1 MNGVGSET
9 SRGTKPPRRLYKY
22 RAFSDRALNM
32 LVFDKLYYADPTTF
46 NDPLDTQPTL
56 VPDLSAVELEWCLQE
71 LVQNRVRAE
80 LQAAAKTLRYSGVR
94 TAAHIEE
101 KAQLQ
106 ATRLISDAHYHAT
119 NPDFDGVDGL
129 TITLG
134 GHIQDE
140 LLRRYDRG
148 VVSLAERATC
158 PLMWSHYGDQHRG
171 ICVGYSVPDEA
182 VNLLLKVQYGGSRA
196 VPARLLS
203 RMLHGDASAEAE
215 LDAGVLGVKARSWA
229 YEREWRLVDARGLRD
244 SPLEIEEIIFGMRCE
259 PAVKFV
265 VARALEKRGRPVN
278 LFEMSEVAGTFRLTK
293 TKLDTGEMFAVL
305 PMRYRDVLESFE
317 NLDVEVVRNPESAR
331 AQGS

>member
-1 MNGVGSET
+1 MSGVRPEISLGA
-9 SRGTKPPRRLYKY
+9 RPPRRLYKY

-32 LVFDKLYYADPTTF
+32 LMFDKLFYADPTTF
-46 NDPLDTQPTL
+46 NDPLDTKPEL
-56 VPDLSAVELEWCLQE
+56 VPDLPAADLEWSLQE

-101 KAQLQ
+101 KAHVH
-106 ATRLISDAHYHAT
+106 ATRLISDARYHAT

-134 GHIQDE
+134 SYIQDE

-148 VVSLAERATC
+148 IVSLAERATC

-171 ICVGYSVPDEA
+171 ICVGYSVPDDA
-182 VNLLLKVQYGGSRA
+182 RSLLLKVQYGGTRA
-196 VPARLLS
+196 VRASLVI
-203 RMLHGDASAEAE
+203 RMLRGDAGAEAE
-215 LDAGVLGVKARSWA
+215 LDAAVLGVKARSWA
-229 YEREWRLVDARGLRD
+229 YEREWRLIDARGLRD

-259 PAVKFV
+259 AAVKFV
-265 VARALEKRGRPVN
+265 VARALEKRKRPVK
-278 LFEMSEVAGTFRLTK
+278 LFEMSEISGTFSLRK
-293 TKLDTGEMFAVL
+293 TKLDTDEMFAVL

-317 NLDVEVVRNPESAR
+317 NLDLDVIRDGETAGAER
-331 AQGS
+331 